1 MSNITPPKY
10 VLNVLERL
18 ENHGFSAFM
27 VGGCVRDIIMG
38 RRPNDWDI
46 CTSALPE
53 EVISVFPHSR
63 PTGIKHGTVTVTI
76 HGSSVEITTFR
87 SDGEYKDHRRPD
99 TVRFIGDLKG
109 DLERR
114 DFTANALAL
123 PLSGEICDL
132 FGGRNDIEKRL
143 IRCVGDPNKRFD
155 EDALRMLRAFRFSAV
170 LGFEIE
176 PETLSAIRNNAHLSG
191 ELAKERVRI
200 ELEKILLSDAPQ
212 VISDVIKYGLLCGIV
227 VEDSAIP
234 DLNVLKKLP
243 KNRTLR
249 WAGLCALLLND
260 GVINDAENFLST
272 LRLDTATLRNCCAG
286 CSIALQKAPANKLAW
301 KRLLSEN
308 GTETGKCAAA
318 ACEAL
323 YGSGYFKLLHSV
335 IRSGECFSLRQLA
348 VSGDDLAGLGFRGTE
363 LGGALSILLY
373 HVLEYPLDN
382 EKAFLLDMAKEIKS
396 R

>member
-1 MSNITPPKY
+1 MISSTPPKY
-10 VLNVLERL
+10 VLSVLKRL

-27 VGGCVRDIIMG
+27 VGGCVRDIILG

-53 EVISVFPHSR
+53 EVSAVFPHSR

-99 TVRFIGDLKG
+99 SVQFIGDLKG

-114 DFTANALAL
+114 DFTANALAM

-132 FGGRNDIEKRL
+132 FGGRSDIEKKL
-143 IRCVGDPNKRFD
+143 IRCVGDPDMRFD

-176 PETLSAIRNNAHLSG
+176 PATLSAIRNNAHLSVG
-191 ELAKERVRI
+191 LAKERIRI
-200 ELEKILLSDAPQ
+200 ELEKILLSDSPQ
-212 VISDVIKYGLLCGIV
+212 VISDVIEFGLLCGIV
-227 VEDSAIP
+227 AEDLAIP
-234 DLNVLKKLP
+234 DLVLLKKLP

-249 WAGLCALLLND
+249 WAGLCALLQN
-260 GVINDAENFLST
+260 GCVIKDAENFLST
-272 LRLDTATLRNCCAG
+272 LRLDATTVRNCGVG
-286 CSIALQKAPANKLAW
+286 CSLALQKAPANKLEW
-301 KRLLSEN
+301 KRLLSEY
-308 GTETGKCAAA
+308 GVETGKCAAA
-318 ACEAL
+318 ACEVL
-323 YGSGYFKLLHSV
+323 YGSGYFELLHSV

-382 EKAFLLDMAKEIKS
+382 ERALLLDMAKEIKTV
-396 R
+396 